1 MSTDTITLAAQK
13 RDILGKQVRA
23 LRAGGQL
30 PAVIHHHGKESIHI
44 TVDEKDL
51 RKVYS
56 AAGRH
61 HPVDLTVDGKKFTT
75 LIKEVTQKP
84 ASAKIYHSVFQAIKA
99 NELVKAEIPLKFVG
113 EEIPAEKANLMV
125 LHNLEIVDVEA
136 LPRDLVDVIE
146 VDVTVL
152 AEVGDKITV
161 ADLKVP
167 SAMTIKTDPEQV
179 IASVEMPKDQI
190 AEADAAAEELAAD
203 AAESGDAEAGGEEA
217 GEASGDSGDSNAA
230 SDGESK
236 ETSDSDSK
244 DSKS

>member
-56 AAGRH
+56 VAGRH

-146 VDVTVL
+146 VDATVL

-217 GEASGDSGDSNAA
+217 SEGDAGDSADKAEGDAPAKNKAE
-230 SDGESK
+230 DKK
-236 ETSDSDSK
+236 ED
-244 DSKS
+244 

>member
-1 MSTDTITLAAQK
+1 MSTETITLAAQK

-51 RKVYS
+51 QKVYS

-75 LIKEVTQKP
+75 LIKEVTHKP
-84 ASAKIYHSVFQAIKA
+84 ASVKIYHSVFQAIKA
-99 NELVKAEIPLKFVG
+99 NELVKAEIPLKLVG

-125 LHNLEIVDVEA
+125 LHNLETVEVEA
-136 LPRDLVDVIE
+136 LPRDLIDVIE
-146 VDVTVL
+146 IDATVL

-167 SAMTIKTDPEQV
+167 STVTIKSDPEQV
-179 IASVEMPKDQI
+179 IATVEMPKDQI
-190 AEADAAAEELAAD
+190 AEADAAAEDLAAD

-217 GEASGDSGDSNAA
+217 SEGDAGDSADKAEGDAPAENKAE
-230 SDGESK
+230 DKK
-236 ETSDSDSK
+236 ED
-244 DSKS
+244 